1 MSRVLV
7 GADVGGSKTVVAVAG
22 RDGRVHRFSGPGAAV
37 RPGRALVSAATI
49 ASQVRSALAAAG
61 FTEADV
67 LAVGAAGTGRA
78 LEREELLQALRSE
91 RLAARVVVT
100 TDIELAL
107 VAAFG
112 KGPGI
117 VVSAGT
123 GSIAL
128 ARDAAGTL
136 HRTGGYGW
144 QMGDEGSGYALG
156 RAALAAVGRAADGLG
171 PVTDLSQ
178 RLLAASRVSSL
189 DALIGWAA
197 SAAPVE
203 IASVAPAVLDAAAAN
218 DAVALDIVRRAAG
231 ELAGLVRALLP
242 RIGDGPV
249 EVALAGGLLQ
259 PGSEF
264 RRFVTDALTT
274 EKGLRVREAA
284 VDAVAGALRLA
295 EELEAGARS

>member
-7 GADVGGSKTVVAVAG
+7 GADVGGTKTVVAVAG
-22 RDGRVHRFSGPGAAV
+22 REGQVHRLSGPGAAV

-61 FTEADV
+61 FIEADA
-67 LAVGAAGTGRA
+67 LAVGAAGAGRP

-91 RLAARVVVT
+91 RLAARVMVT

-128 ARDAAGTL
+128 ARDAAGAL

-144 QMGDEGSGYALG
+144 QMGDEGSAYALG

-178 RLLAASRVSSL
+178 RLLAATHVDSL
-189 DALIGWAA
+189 DTLIGWAA

-203 IASVAPAVLDAAAAN
+203 IASVAPAVLDAAAAT

-242 RIGDGPV
+242 RLGDGPP

-264 RRFVTDALTT
+264 RRYVMDALTA
-274 EKGLRVREAA
+274 EEGLRVREEA
-284 VDAVAGALRLA
+284 VDAVAGALVLA
-295 EELEAGARS
+295 RELAQ